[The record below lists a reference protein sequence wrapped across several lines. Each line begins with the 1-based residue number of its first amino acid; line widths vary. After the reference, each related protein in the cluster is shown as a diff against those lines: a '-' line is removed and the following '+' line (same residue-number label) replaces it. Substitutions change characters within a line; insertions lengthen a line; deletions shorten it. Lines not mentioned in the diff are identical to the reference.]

1 MRMCVCLCSCW
12 WCLAFFFRAVV
23 ISHPYSKLFTVSR
36 ARAGSAT
43 SDVDR
48 ESLLERGRAIPT
60 GRIFIAHAT
69 ARPPTRSRVRTAA
82 NRRVAAMGGPCW
94 LLKPNGQRLGAPDCT
109 DNFQISKFEFRG
121 TAYHSVEQAFQCLK
135 FTPGS
140 ATSRAVVIS
149 HPYSKLFTVSR
160 GRGSATSDVDRES
173 LLERGRAIPTG
184 RIFIAHATARPPT
197 RSRVRTAANRRVAAM
212 GGPCW
217 LLKPNGQRLGAPD
230 CTDNFQISKF
240 EFRGTAYHSVEQAFQ
255 CLKFTPGSATSRQR
269 RHIRGKAR
277 IHEVMACACGKRAR
291 AGRTS

>member
-1 MRMCVCLCSCW
+1 MKNKFVLSSCPAGVCARRLRSCIRVPCLMRMCVCLCSCW
-12 WCLAFFFRAVV
+12 WCLAFFF
-23 ISHPYSKLFTVSR
+23 
-36 ARAGSAT
+36 
-43 SDVDR
+43 
-48 ESLLERGRAIPT
+48 
-60 GRIFIAHAT
+60 
-69 ARPPTRSRVRTAA
+69 
-82 NRRVAAMGGPCW
+82 
-94 LLKPNGQRLGAPDCT
+94 
-109 DNFQISKFEFRG
+109 
-121 TAYHSVEQAFQCLK
+121 
-135 FTPGS
+135 
-140 ATSRAVVIS
+140 RAVVIS